1 MHPGVRVVWQAMVGK
16 PARCACGVA
25 GYGGET
31 CKVCVAG
38 YYRLEDKCVECP
50 SAAYMLIFVYAGA
63 IGE

>member
-1 MHPGVRVVWQAMVGK
+1 MHDVVVGWCDI
-16 PARCACGVA
+16 PWCACGVA